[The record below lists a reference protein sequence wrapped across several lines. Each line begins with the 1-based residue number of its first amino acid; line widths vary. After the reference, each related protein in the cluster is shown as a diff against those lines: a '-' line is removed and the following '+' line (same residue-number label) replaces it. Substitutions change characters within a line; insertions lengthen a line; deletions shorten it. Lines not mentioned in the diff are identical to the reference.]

1 MPGFSLH
8 DDLRA
13 LVGAGLTP
21 YQALAAATR
30 TPGEFIEHS
39 LPGAAAFGVV
49 AAGNRAD
56 LVLTDGNPLKDLA
69 TLRKPLGVMG
79 AGRWYP
85 RARLEAML
93 AAVARDYER

>member
-1 MPGFSLH
+1 M
-8 DDLRA
+8 
-13 LVGAGLTP
+13 
-21 YQALAAATR
+21 
-30 TPGEFIEHS
+30 
-39 LPGAAAFGVV
+39 PGAAAFGVV